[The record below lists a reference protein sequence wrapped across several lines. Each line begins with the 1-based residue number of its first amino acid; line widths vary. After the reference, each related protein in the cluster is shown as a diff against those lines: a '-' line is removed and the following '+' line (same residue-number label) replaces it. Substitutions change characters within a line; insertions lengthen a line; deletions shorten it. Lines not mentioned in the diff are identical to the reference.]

1 MVSKNHSKPVT
12 RTPGPESFR
21 FRSVV
26 VAVQSFSSIS
36 CDDDGPCRSSSITI
50 DDLESS
56 PPSKRRDSL
65 LLLHQ
70 AASTAELTNHLI
82 HRRSSERKLATSCPP
97 DVSFVYSKR
106 GSEGRLATSVENV
119 NEDEDLNSIDEAT
132 EENPEQAV
140 TASSTLPSTLQ
151 IQRNAGEYTVIAFV
165 NSASG
170 GGEGKALLKCLQDHL
185 GESFVIDLHSCG
197 PGNMPE
203 DSLVK
208 YARDPMVRLLACG
221 GDGTCG
227 WILSSLDKVWS
238 SICSD
243 GEAKYKDHLPL
254 AIMPLGTGNDLSRQ
268 YNWGGAF
275 KLCMKDKSMIKSVE
289 KAKLTYLDTWR
300 CIIMPTHKLEEDEKR
315 LIPHI
320 LGSSDHLDDDATSEL
335 LLSLLADGMLNESLS
350 SKSSRKKLVS
360 LPTTDV
366 FDGSFCNYFSLGF
379 DATIAYGF
387 HRAREEHPERF
398 KSRLTNQLFYIKE
411 SPHALR
417 TPTLR
422 KRIKV
427 LVNNEQG
434 QLVELNVPK
443 RCRAIVS
450 GCHLLF
456 ELVCHPSQALNP
468 RFQTYP
474 TNIKHT

>member
-21 FRSVV
+21 FRSAV

-36 CDDDGPCRSSSITI
+36 CDDDGPLRSSSITI
-50 DDLESS
+50 DDIESS
-56 PPSKRRDSL
+56 PPPKLRDSF

-70 AASTAELTNHLI
+70 AASTSEITNHLI
-82 HRRSSERKLATSCPP
+82 HRRLSEEKLATSCPS

-106 GSEGRLATSVENV
+106 GSECRLATSVENE
-119 NEDEDLNSIDEAT
+119 NEDEDFVSIDELT
-132 EENPEQAV
+132 EEDPDI
-140 TASSTLPSTLQ
+140 TLQ

-170 GGEGKALLKCLQDHL
+170 GGEGKALFKCLQDHL

-203 DSLVK
+203 DSLLK

-335 LLSLLADGMLNESLS
+335 LLSLLADEMLNESLS
-350 SKSSRKKLVS
+350 SKSSRKKVVS

-411 SPHALR
+411 SPQALR

-434 QLVELNVPK
+434 QLIKLNVPK

-450 GCHLLF
+450 DCHLF
-456 ELVCHPSQALNP
+456 DFGCHPSHA
-468 RFQTYP
+468 
-474 TNIKHT
+474 

>member
-1 MVSKNHSKPVT
+1 MVSKNHSRPVT

-21 FRSVV
+21 FRSAVL
-26 VAVQSFSSIS
+26 AVQSFSSIS
-36 CDDDGPCRSSSITI
+36 CDDDGARRSNGSITI
-50 DDLESS
+50 NDIESF
-56 PPSKRRDSL
+56 PPPKRRDSL
-65 LLLHQ
+65 LLLNQ

-97 DVSFVYSKR
+97 DVSFAYSKR
-106 GSEGRLATSVENV
+106 GSEGKLATSVENI
-119 NEDEDLNSIDEAT
+119 NEDEDFISIDEAT
-132 EENPEQAV
+132 EDDPEQAV
-140 TASSTLPSTLQ
+140 SAP
-151 IQRNAGEYTVIAFV
+151 RNAGEYTVIAFV

-170 GGEGKALLKCLQDHL
+170 GGEGKALFKCLQDHL

-203 DSLVK
+203 DSLLK

-227 WILSSLDKVWS
+227 WILSSLDKVWA

-243 GEAKYKDHLPL
+243 GEAKYNDHLPL

-320 LGSSDHLDDDATSEL
+320 LGSSDHRDDDATSEL
-335 LLSLLADGMLNESLS
+335 LLSLLADEMLTESLS
-350 SKSSRKKLVS
+350 SKSSRKKVVS

-398 KSRLTNQLFYIKE
+398 KSRLRNQLFYIKE

-434 QLVELNVPK
+434 QLDELPVPK

-450 GCHLLF
+450 GCNLLF
-456 ELVCHPSQALNP
+456 ELVCHPS
-468 RFQTYP
+468 
-474 TNIKHT
+474 H